1 MGFSSARNLGRD
13 ISAGFSPPR
22 RMPISEAVKK
32 FMRVPKGA
40 GNSVPWDPELT
51 PYIIEPMNCLASRE
65 YDAVIFVGPARTG
78 KTIGL
83 IDGWIVYTIVC
94 DPSDMLVVQMTE
106 DKAREHSKKR
116 LDRTFRSSA
125 AVKKRMSPRRN
136 DNNVHDK
143 TFRDGSFLKI
153 GWPSVN
159 IMSSSDYRFV
169 ALTDYDRFPE
179 NIDSEGDGF
188 SLASKRT
195 TTFMSAGMTLVESS
209 PGRDICD
216 SKWRRKSP
224 HEAPPTTGILSLYNR
239 GDRRR
244 WYWPC
249 PHCGEYFQPAM
260 DAMTGYRN
268 EPDPFKASE
277 AAYLLCPHCS
287 GIITAEKKREL
298 NSAGVWLREGQVI
311 DRNGNVSGEPRRSRI
326 ASFWMEGPAAAYQ
339 TWAQLVYKLLTAEQ
353 EYEAT
358 GSEETLRAVIN
369 TDWGLPYLP
378 RASMEQ
384 RKSELLEQR
393 AEPVPSRSVPD
404 GVNFLVATV
413 DVQAGRHRRFVVQV
427 TGYGSRGERW
437 IIDRYNIT
445 QSLRSDCDG
454 ESQRI
459 DPASYS
465 GIWDGTFKPAYSNNM
480 AWCLWDMLTHPR
492 YGMGKRLGAA
502 DVDKWALYVIGQC
515 CDQSVPDGFGGTEPR
530 ITCNAWLTTQRK
542 VWDVLS
548 DFCSAMRCM
557 PVWNGQTLT
566 FVQDRPSDKVW
577 TYNRSN
583 VVMPDDGAPFR
594 YSFSALK
601 DRHNAVEVNWIDPDN
616 GWETA
621 TELVEDTQ
629 AIARY
634 GRNVTKMDAF
644 GCTSRGQAHRA
655 GLWLIKTELLETQTV
670 DFSVGAEGLRHV
682 PGDVIEICDDDYAGI
697 STGGRVLAVNSQTR
711 TLTLD
716 REITLPSSGTTL
728 ISLVDGSG
736 NPVSVEV
743 QSVTDGVKVKVSRVP
758 DGVAGYSV
766 WGLKLPTLRQRLF
779 RCVSIRENDDGT
791 YAITAVQHVPE
802 KEAIVDNGAHF
813 DGDQSG
819 TVNGVT
825 PPAVQ
830 HLTAEVTADSGE
842 YQVLARWDTPKVV
855 KGVSF
860 MLRLTVAAD
869 DGSERLVST
878 ARTTE
883 TTYRFTQLALGN
895 YRLTVRAVNAW
906 GQQGDPASV
915 SFRIAAPAAPSRIE
929 LTPGYF
935 QITAT
940 PHLAVYDP
948 TVQFEFWFS
957 EKRIADIRQVETTA
971 RYLGTALYWIAASI
985 NIKPGHNY
993 YFYVRSVNTVGKSAF
1008 VEAVGQPSDDASGYL
1023 DFFKGEI
1030 GKTHLA
1036 QELWTQIDNGQL
1048 APDLAEIRTSIT
1060 DVSNEITQTVN
1071 KKLEDQSAAIQQ
1083 IQKVQVDTNN
1093 NLNSM
1098 WAVKLQQMQDG
1109 RLYIA
1114 GIGAGIENTPDGMQS
1129 QVLLAADR
1137 IAMINPANGNTKPMF
1152 VGQGDQI
1159 FMNEVFLKRLTA
1171 PTITSGGNPPVF
1183 SLTPDGRL
1191 TAKNA
1196 DISGNVN
1203 ANAGTLNNVTVNEN
1217 CTIKGMLEATQVR
1230 GDFVKAVSKSF
1241 PKQAGTWGNTE
1252 TPNGTVTVTISDD
1265 HNFDR
1270 QIIIP
1275 PIIFNGIAYSDPGSG
1290 NNPGGTRYTGYG
1302 FEVRK
1307 NGVLI
1312 ASRETKGAIPGSYSA
1327 VIDMPSGRGS
1337 VTLEFKVFHKGN
1349 QWAGNITDCTVIV
1362 TKKAAS
1368 GISIR

>member
-1 MGFSSARNLGRD
+1 MLLNSTPVLDTEGNTNISGVTVVFRAGEQEQTPPEGFESSGSETVLGTEVKYDTPITRTITSANIDRLRFTFGVQALVETTSKGDRNPSEVRLLVQIQRNGGWVTEKD
-13 ISAGFSPPR
+13 ITIKGKTTSQYLASVVVGNLPPR
-22 RMPISEAVKK
+22 PFNIRMRRMTPDSTTDQLQNKTLWSSYTEIIDVKQCY
-32 FMRVPKGA
+32 PNTA
-40 GNSVPWDPELT
+40 L
-51 PYIIEPMNCLASRE
+51 
-65 YDAVIFVGPARTG
+65 VG
-78 KTIGL
+78 
-83 IDGWIVYTIVC
+83 
-94 DPSDMLVVQMTE
+94 VQ
-106 DKAREHSKKR
+106 
-116 LDRTFRSSA
+116 
-125 AVKKRMSPRRN
+125 V
-136 DNNVHDK
+136 
-143 TFRDGSFLKI
+143 
-153 GWPSVN
+153 
-159 IMSSSDYRFV
+159 
-169 ALTDYDRFPE
+169 
-179 NIDSEGDGF
+179 DSEQFG
-188 SLASKRT
+188 SQQVSRNYHLR
-195 TTFMSAGMTLVESS
+195 
-209 PGRDICD
+209 GR
-216 SKWRRKSP
+216 
-224 HEAPPTTGILSLYNR
+224 IL
-239 GDRRR
+239 
-244 WYWPC
+244 
-249 PHCGEYFQPAM
+249 Q
-260 DAMTGYRN
+260 
-268 EPDPFKASE
+268 
-277 AAYLLCPHCS
+277 
-287 GIITAEKKREL
+287 
-298 NSAGVWLREGQVI
+298 
-311 DRNGNVSGEPRRSRI
+311 
-326 ASFWMEGPAAAYQ
+326 
-339 TWAQLVYKLLTAEQ
+339 
-353 EYEAT
+353 
-358 GSEETLRAVIN
+358 
-369 TDWGLPYLP
+369 
-378 RASMEQ
+378 
-384 RKSELLEQR
+384 
-393 AEPVPSRSVPD
+393 VPS
-404 GVNFLVATV
+404 N
-413 DVQAGRHRRFVVQV
+413 
-427 TGYGSRGERW
+427 
-437 IIDRYNIT
+437 YNP
-445 QSLRSDCDG
+445 QMR
-454 ESQRI
+454 Q
-459 DPASYS
+459 YS

-502 DVDKWALYVIGQC
+502 DVDKWALYVIGQY

-530 ITCNAWLTTQRK
+530 ITCNAYLTTQRK
-542 VWDVLS
+542 AWDVLS

-601 DRHNAVEVNWIDPDN
+601 DRHNAVEVNWIDPNN

-697 STGGRVLAVNSQTR
+697 RTGGRVLAVNSQTR

-728 ISLVDGSG
+728 ISLVDGQGS
-736 NPVSVEV
+736 PVSVEV

-758 DGVAGYSV
+758 DGVAEYSV

-860 MLRLTVAAD
+860 LLRLTVTAD

-883 TTYRFTQLALGN
+883 TTYRFRQLALGR
-895 YRLTVRAVNAW
+895 YTLTVRAVNAW

-985 NIKPGHNY
+985 NIKPGHDY
-993 YFYVRSVNTVGKSAF
+993 YFYVRSVNTVGKSTF

-1060 DVSNEITQTVN
+1060 GVSNEITQTVN

-1159 FMNEVFLKRLTA
+1159 FMNEVFLKYLTA
-1171 PTITSGGNPPVF
+1171 PTITSGGNPPTF

-1203 ANAGTLNNVTVNEN
+1203 ANSGTLNNVTINQN
-1217 CTIKGMLEATQVR
+1217 CRILGKLSANQIEGDIVKTVGKAFPRNGSYASGTI
-1230 GDFVKAVSKSF
+1230 
-1241 PKQAGTWGNTE
+1241 
-1252 TPNGTVTVTISDD
+1252 TVTVYDD
-1265 HNFDR
+1265 QAFDR
-1270 QIIIP
+1270 QIVIP
-1275 PIIFNGIAYSDPGSG
+1275 PVLFRGGKHENFNSNNQQSYWYS
-1290 NNPGGTRYTGYG
+1290 TCKLQ
-1302 FEVRK
+1302 VLK
-1307 NGVLI
+1307 NGQEIFQQPATDV
-1312 ASRETKGAIPGSYSA
+1312 SRVFSS
-1327 VIDMPSGRGS
+1327 VIDMPAGHGH
-1337 VTLEFKVFHKGN
+1337 VTLTFNVSSYGAN
-1349 QWAGNITDCTVIV
+1349 NWTPTTSISDLLVV
-1362 TKKAAS
+1362 VMKKSTA
-1368 GISIR
+1368 GISIS

>member
-1 MGFSSARNLGRD
+1 MGKGSSKGHTPREAKDNLKSTQLLSVIDAISEGPIEGPMDGLKSVLLNSTPVLDSDGNTNIAGVTVVFRAGEQEQTPPEGFESSGSETVLGTEVKYDTPITRAITSANIDRLRFTFGVQALVETTSKGDRNPSEVRLLVQIQRNGGWVTEKD
-13 ISAGFSPPR
+13 ITIKGKTTSQYLASVVVDNLPPR
-22 RMPISEAVKK
+22 PFNIRMRRMTPDSTTDQLQNKTLWSSYTEIIDVKQCY
-32 FMRVPKGA
+32 PNTA
-40 GNSVPWDPELT
+40 L
-51 PYIIEPMNCLASRE
+51 
-65 YDAVIFVGPARTG
+65 VG
-78 KTIGL
+78 
-83 IDGWIVYTIVC
+83 
-94 DPSDMLVVQMTE
+94 VQ
-106 DKAREHSKKR
+106 
-116 LDRTFRSSA
+116 
-125 AVKKRMSPRRN
+125 V
-136 DNNVHDK
+136 
-143 TFRDGSFLKI
+143 
-153 GWPSVN
+153 
-159 IMSSSDYRFV
+159 
-169 ALTDYDRFPE
+169 
-179 NIDSEGDGF
+179 DSEQFG
-188 SLASKRT
+188 SQQVSRNYHLR
-195 TTFMSAGMTLVESS
+195 
-209 PGRDICD
+209 GR
-216 SKWRRKSP
+216 
-224 HEAPPTTGILSLYNR
+224 IL
-239 GDRRR
+239 
-244 WYWPC
+244 
-249 PHCGEYFQPAM
+249 Q
-260 DAMTGYRN
+260 
-268 EPDPFKASE
+268 
-277 AAYLLCPHCS
+277 
-287 GIITAEKKREL
+287 
-298 NSAGVWLREGQVI
+298 
-311 DRNGNVSGEPRRSRI
+311 
-326 ASFWMEGPAAAYQ
+326 
-339 TWAQLVYKLLTAEQ
+339 
-353 EYEAT
+353 
-358 GSEETLRAVIN
+358 
-369 TDWGLPYLP
+369 
-378 RASMEQ
+378 
-384 RKSELLEQR
+384 
-393 AEPVPSRSVPD
+393 VPS
-404 GVNFLVATV
+404 N
-413 DVQAGRHRRFVVQV
+413 
-427 TGYGSRGERW
+427 
-437 IIDRYNIT
+437 YNPQT
-445 QSLRSDCDG
+445 RQ
-454 ESQRI
+454 
-459 DPASYS
+459 YS

-502 DVDKWALYVIGQC
+502 DVDKWALYVIGQN

-530 ITCNAWLTTQRK
+530 ITCNAYLTTQRK
-542 VWDVLS
+542 AWDVLS

-758 DGVAGYSV
+758 DGVAEYSV

-779 RCVSIRENDDGT
+779 RCVSIRENDGGT

-813 DGDQSG
+813 DGDLSG

-860 MLRLTVAAD
+860 LLRLTVTAD

-883 TTYRFTQLALGN
+883 TTYRFRQLALGR
-895 YRLTVRAVNAW
+895 YTLTVRAVNAW

-957 EKRIADIRQVETTA
+957 ETRITDIRQVETTA

-985 NIKPGHNY
+985 NIRPGHNY

-1159 FMNEVFLKRLTA
+1159 FMNEVFLKYLTA
-1171 PTITSGGNPPVF
+1171 PTITSGGNPPAF
-1183 SLTPDGRL
+1183 SLTPDGKL

-1196 DISGNVN
+1196 DISGSVN
-1203 ANAGTLNNVTVNEN
+1203 ANSGTLNNVTINEN
-1217 CTIKGMLEATQVR
+1217 CQIKGKLSANQIEGDIVKTVGKAFPRDSRAPERWPSGTITVR
-1230 GDFVKAVSKSF
+1230 
-1241 PKQAGTWGNTE
+1241 
-1252 TPNGTVTVTISDD
+1252 IYDD
-1265 HNFDR
+1265 QPFDR
-1270 QIIIP
+1270 QIVIP
-1275 PIIFNGIAYSDPGSG
+1275 AVAFSGAKHEREHTDIYSSC
-1290 NNPGGTRYTGYG
+1290 RLI
-1302 FEVRK
+1302 VKK
-1307 NGVLI
+1307 NGAEIYNRTALDNTLI
-1312 ASRETKGAIPGSYSA
+1312 YSG
-1327 VIDMPSGRGS
+1327 VIDMPAGHGHM
-1337 VTLEFKVFHKGN
+1337 TLEFSVSAWLVN
-1349 QWAGNITDCTVIV
+1349 DWYPTASISDLLVV
-1362 TKKAAS
+1362 VMKKATA
-1368 GISIR
+1368 GISIS

>member
-1 MGFSSARNLGRD
+1 MTEKDITIKGKTTSQYLASVVVDNL
-13 ISAGFSPPR
+13 PPR
-22 RMPISEAVKK
+22 PFNIRMRRMTPDSTTDQLQNKTLWSSYTEIIDVKQCY
-32 FMRVPKGA
+32 PNTA
-40 GNSVPWDPELT
+40 L
-51 PYIIEPMNCLASRE
+51 
-65 YDAVIFVGPARTG
+65 VG
-78 KTIGL
+78 
-83 IDGWIVYTIVC
+83 
-94 DPSDMLVVQMTE
+94 VQ
-106 DKAREHSKKR
+106 
-116 LDRTFRSSA
+116 
-125 AVKKRMSPRRN
+125 V
-136 DNNVHDK
+136 
-143 TFRDGSFLKI
+143 
-153 GWPSVN
+153 
-159 IMSSSDYRFV
+159 
-169 ALTDYDRFPE
+169 
-179 NIDSEGDGF
+179 DSEQFG
-188 SLASKRT
+188 SQQVSRNYHLR
-195 TTFMSAGMTLVESS
+195 
-209 PGRDICD
+209 GR
-216 SKWRRKSP
+216 
-224 HEAPPTTGILSLYNR
+224 IL
-239 GDRRR
+239 
-244 WYWPC
+244 
-249 PHCGEYFQPAM
+249 Q
-260 DAMTGYRN
+260 
-268 EPDPFKASE
+268 
-277 AAYLLCPHCS
+277 
-287 GIITAEKKREL
+287 
-298 NSAGVWLREGQVI
+298 
-311 DRNGNVSGEPRRSRI
+311 
-326 ASFWMEGPAAAYQ
+326 
-339 TWAQLVYKLLTAEQ
+339 
-353 EYEAT
+353 
-358 GSEETLRAVIN
+358 
-369 TDWGLPYLP
+369 
-378 RASMEQ
+378 
-384 RKSELLEQR
+384 
-393 AEPVPSRSVPD
+393 VPS
-404 GVNFLVATV
+404 N
-413 DVQAGRHRRFVVQV
+413 
-427 TGYGSRGERW
+427 
-437 IIDRYNIT
+437 YNPQT
-445 QSLRSDCDG
+445 RQ
-454 ESQRI
+454 
-459 DPASYS
+459 YS

-542 VWDVLS
+542 AWDVLS

-644 GCTSRGQAHRA
+644 GCTRRGQAHRA

-697 STGGRVLAVNSQTR
+697 SIGGRVLAVNSQTR

-728 ISLVDGSG
+728 ISLVDGQG

-758 DGVAGYSV
+758 DGVAEYSV

-915 SFRIAAPAAPSRIE
+915 LFRIAAPAAPSRIE

-985 NIKPGHNY
+985 NIKPGHDY
-993 YFYVRSVNTVGKSAF
+993 YFYIRSVNTVGKSAF
-1008 VEAVGQPSDDASGYL
+1008 VEAVGRASDDASGYL

-1137 IAMINPANGNTKPMF
+1137 IAMVNPANGNTKPMF

-1159 FMNEVFLKRLTA
+1159 FMNDVFLKRLTA
-1171 PTITSGGNPPVF
+1171 PTITSGGNPPAF

-1196 DISGNVN
+1196 DISGSVN
-1203 ANAGTLNNVTVNEN
+1203 ANAGTLNNVTINEN
-1217 CTIKGMLEATQVR
+1217 CRVLGKLSANQIEGDLVKTVGKAFPRDSRAPERWPSGTITVR
-1230 GDFVKAVSKSF
+1230 VY
-1241 PKQAGTWGNTE
+1241 
-1252 TPNGTVTVTISDD
+1252 DD
-1265 HNFDR
+1265 QPFDR
-1270 QIIIP
+1270 QIVIP
-1275 PIIFNGIAYSDPGSG
+1275 AVAFRGAKHERENNDIYSSCRLIVKKNGAEIYNRTALD
-1290 NNPGGTRYTGYG
+1290 NTLVYTG
-1302 FEVRK
+1302 
-1307 NGVLI
+1307 
-1312 ASRETKGAIPGSYSA
+1312 
-1327 VIDMPSGRGS
+1327 VIDMPAGRGHM
-1337 VTLEFKVFHKGN
+1337 TLEFSVSAWLVNDWYPTASISDLLVVVMKKST
-1349 QWAGNITDCTVIV
+1349 AGIT
-1362 TKKAAS
+1362 
-1368 GISIR
+1368 IS

>member
-1 MGFSSARNLGRD
+1 MGKGSSKGHTPREAKDNLKSSQMLSVID
-13 ISAGFSPPR
+13 A
-22 RMPISEAVKK
+22 ISEGPVEGPVDGLKS
-32 FMRVPKGA
+32 VLL
-40 GNSVPWDPELT
+40 NST
-51 PYIIEPMNCLASRE
+51 PVL
-65 YDAVIFVGPARTG
+65 
-78 KTIGL
+78 
-83 IDGWIVYTIVC
+83 
-94 DPSDMLVVQMTE
+94 
-106 DKAREHSKKR
+106 
-116 LDRTFRSSA
+116 
-125 AVKKRMSPRRN
+125 
-136 DNNVHDK
+136 
-143 TFRDGSFLKI
+143 
-153 GWPSVN
+153 
-159 IMSSSDYRFV
+159 
-169 ALTDYDRFPE
+169 
-179 NIDSEGDGF
+179 DSEGNTNIAGVTVVFRAGEQEQTPPEGF
-188 SLASKRT
+188 ESSGSETVLGTEVKYDTPITRTITSANIDRLRFTFGVQALVETTSKGDRNPSEVRLLVQIQRNGGWVTEKDITIKGKTTSQYLASVVVDNLPPRPFSIRMRRMTPDST
-195 TTFMSAGMTLVESS
+195 TDQLQNKTLWSS
-209 PGRDICD
+209 YTEIIDVKQCYPNTALVGVQVDSEQFGSQQVSRNYHLRGR
-216 SKWRRKSP
+216 
-224 HEAPPTTGILSLYNR
+224 IL
-239 GDRRR
+239 
-244 WYWPC
+244 
-249 PHCGEYFQPAM
+249 Q
-260 DAMTGYRN
+260 
-268 EPDPFKASE
+268 
-277 AAYLLCPHCS
+277 
-287 GIITAEKKREL
+287 
-298 NSAGVWLREGQVI
+298 
-311 DRNGNVSGEPRRSRI
+311 
-326 ASFWMEGPAAAYQ
+326 
-339 TWAQLVYKLLTAEQ
+339 
-353 EYEAT
+353 
-358 GSEETLRAVIN
+358 
-369 TDWGLPYLP
+369 
-378 RASMEQ
+378 
-384 RKSELLEQR
+384 
-393 AEPVPSRSVPD
+393 VPS
-404 GVNFLVATV
+404 N
-413 DVQAGRHRRFVVQV
+413 
-427 TGYGSRGERW
+427 
-437 IIDRYNIT
+437 YNPQT
-445 QSLRSDCDG
+445 RQ
-454 ESQRI
+454 
-459 DPASYS
+459 YS

-502 DVDKWALYVIGQC
+502 DVDKWALYVIGQN

-530 ITCNAWLTTQRK
+530 ITCNAYLTTQRK
-542 VWDVLS
+542 AWDVLS

-566 FVQDRPSDKVW
+566 FVQDRQSDKVW

-728 ISLVDGSG
+728 ISLVDGQG

-758 DGVAGYSV
+758 DGVAEYSV

-883 TTYRFTQLALGN
+883 TTYRFRQLALGR
-895 YRLTVRAVNAW
+895 YTLTVRAVNAR

-915 SFRIAAPAAPSRIE
+915 SFRIAAPAAPSQIE

-957 EKRIADIRQVETTA
+957 ETKISDVSQVDKSA
-971 RYLGTALYWIAASI
+971 RYLGTALYWVASGQ
-985 NIKPGHNY
+985 NIKPGHDY

-1008 VEAVGQPSDDASGYL
+1008 VEAVGQPGNNPEEYL
-1023 DFFKGEI
+1023 NFFE
-1030 GKTHLA
+1030 GKINSTLLG
-1036 QELWTQIDNGQL
+1036 QELNDRINASALRSEVEQLEDEVNQRLESDIAGVTQKIGETENSLTQLVAKKNDEQSLAISQVSQKVDN
-1048 APDLAEIRTSIT
+1048 
-1060 DVSNEITQTVN
+1060 VSSELTQTVSQSN
-1071 KKLEDQSAAIQQ
+1071 EENARQIAQVRQYVDEKSSEIISTTDKKLGEQEATIQQ
-1083 IQKVQVDTNN
+1083 IQKVQTDTSN

-1137 IAMINPANGNTKPMF
+1137 IAFINPENGNTTPAL
-1152 VGQGDQI
+1152 VTQGGQTFI
-1159 FMNEVFLKRLTA
+1159 NEALIKTLIA
-1171 PTITSGGNPPVF
+1171 PTITSGGNPPAF
-1183 SLTPDGRL
+1183 SLTSDGKL

-1196 DISGNVN
+1196 DISGSVN
-1203 ANAGTLNNVTVNEN
+1203 ANSGTLNNVTINEN
-1217 CTIKGMLEATQVR
+1217 CQIKGKLSANQIE
-1230 GDFVKAVSKSF
+1230 GDIVKTVSKSF
-1241 PKQAGTWGNTE
+1241 PRTSTYASGTI
-1252 TPNGTVTVTISDD
+1252 TVTISDD
-1265 HNFDR
+1265 QKFDR
-1270 QIIIP
+1270 QVMIP
-1275 PIIFNGIAYSDPGSG
+1275 ALLFKGSRKENYGSNNQQSYVYSVCRLQVTKNGTEIFNQSTTDAPAVFSS
-1290 NNPGGTRYTGYG
+1290 
-1302 FEVRK
+1302 
-1307 NGVLI
+1307 
-1312 ASRETKGAIPGSYSA
+1312 
-1327 VIDMPSGRGS
+1327 VIDMPAGQG
-1337 VTLEFKVFHKGN
+1337 TLTLKFTVSSSMVNNWTPTTSISDLLVVVMKKST
-1349 QWAGNITDCTVIV
+1349 AGIT
-1362 TKKAAS
+1362 
-1368 GISIR
+1368 IS

>member
-1 MGFSSARNLGRD
+1 
-13 ISAGFSPPR
+13 
-22 RMPISEAVKK
+22 
-32 FMRVPKGA
+32 
-40 GNSVPWDPELT
+40 
-51 PYIIEPMNCLASRE
+51 
-65 YDAVIFVGPARTG
+65 
-78 KTIGL
+78 
-83 IDGWIVYTIVC
+83 
-94 DPSDMLVVQMTE
+94 
-106 DKAREHSKKR
+106 
-116 LDRTFRSSA
+116 
-125 AVKKRMSPRRN
+125 
-136 DNNVHDK
+136 
-143 TFRDGSFLKI
+143 
-153 GWPSVN
+153 
-159 IMSSSDYRFV
+159 
-169 ALTDYDRFPE
+169 
-179 NIDSEGDGF
+179 
-188 SLASKRT
+188 
-195 TTFMSAGMTLVESS
+195 
-209 PGRDICD
+209 
-216 SKWRRKSP
+216 
-224 HEAPPTTGILSLYNR
+224 
-239 GDRRR
+239 
-244 WYWPC
+244 
-249 PHCGEYFQPAM
+249 
-260 DAMTGYRN
+260 
-268 EPDPFKASE
+268 
-277 AAYLLCPHCS
+277 
-287 GIITAEKKREL
+287 
-298 NSAGVWLREGQVI
+298 
-311 DRNGNVSGEPRRSRI
+311 
-326 ASFWMEGPAAAYQ
+326 
-339 TWAQLVYKLLTAEQ
+339 
-353 EYEAT
+353 
-358 GSEETLRAVIN
+358 
-369 TDWGLPYLP
+369 
-378 RASMEQ
+378 
-384 RKSELLEQR
+384 
-393 AEPVPSRSVPD
+393 
-404 GVNFLVATV
+404 
-413 DVQAGRHRRFVVQV
+413 
-427 TGYGSRGERW
+427 
-437 IIDRYNIT
+437 
-445 QSLRSDCDG
+445 
-454 ESQRI
+454 
-459 DPASYS
+459 
-465 GIWDGTFKPAYSNNM
+465 
-480 AWCLWDMLTHPR
+480 
-492 YGMGKRLGAA
+492 
-502 DVDKWALYVIGQC
+502 
-515 CDQSVPDGFGGTEPR
+515 
-530 ITCNAWLTTQRK
+530 
-542 VWDVLS
+542 
-548 DFCSAMRCM
+548 
-557 PVWNGQTLT
+557 
-566 FVQDRPSDKVW
+566 
-577 TYNRSN
+577 
-583 VVMPDDGAPFR
+583 
-594 YSFSALK
+594 
-601 DRHNAVEVNWIDPDN
+601 
-616 GWETA
+616 
-621 TELVEDTQ
+621 
-629 AIARY
+629 
-634 GRNVTKMDAF
+634 
-644 GCTSRGQAHRA
+644 A

-758 DGVAGYSV
+758 DGVAEYSV

-813 DGDQSG
+813 DGEQSG

-830 HLTAEVTADSGE
+830 HLTAEVTANSGE

-883 TTYRFTQLALGN
+883 TTYRFRQLALGS
-895 YRLTVRAVNAW
+895 YRLTVRAANAW

-985 NIKPGHNY
+985 NIKPGHDY
-993 YFYVRSVNTVGKSAF
+993 YFYIRSVNTVGKSAF

-1030 GKTHLA
+1030 GKSHLA

-1137 IAMINPANGNTKPMF
+1137 IAMVNPANGNTKPMF

-1159 FMNEVFLKRLTA
+1159 FMNEVFLKYLTA
-1171 PTITSGGNPPVF
+1171 PTITSGGNPPAF

-1203 ANAGTLNNVTVNEN
+1203 ANSGTLNNVTINEN
-1217 CTIKGMLEATQVR
+1217 CRVLGKLSANQIEGDLVKTVGKAFPRDSRAPERWPSGTITVR
-1230 GDFVKAVSKSF
+1230 
-1241 PKQAGTWGNTE
+1241 
-1252 TPNGTVTVTISDD
+1252 IYDD
-1265 HNFDR
+1265 QPFDR
-1270 QIIIP
+1270 QIVIP
-1275 PIIFNGIAYSDPGSG
+1275 AVAFSGAKHEREHTDIYSSC
-1290 NNPGGTRYTGYG
+1290 RLI
-1302 FEVRK
+1302 VRK
-1307 NGVLI
+1307 NGAEIYNRTALDNTLI
-1312 ASRETKGAIPGSYSA
+1312 YSG
-1327 VIDMPSGRGS
+1327 VIDMPAGHGHM
-1337 VTLEFKVFHKGN
+1337 TLEFSVSAWLVN
-1349 QWAGNITDCTVIV
+1349 NWYPTASISDLLVV
-1362 TKKAAS
+1362 VMKKATA
-1368 GISIR
+1368 GISIS

>member
-1 MGFSSARNLGRD
+1 MGKGSSKGHTPREAKDNLKSTQLLSVIDAISEGPVEGPVDGLKSVLLNSTPVLDTEGNTNISGVTVVFRAGEQEQTPPEGFESSGSETVLGTEVKYDTPITRTITSANIDRLRFTFGVQALVETTSKGDRNPSEVRLLVQIQRNGGWVTEKD
-13 ISAGFSPPR
+13 ITIKGKTTSQYLASVVVDNLPPR
-22 RMPISEAVKK
+22 PFNIRMRRMTPDSTTDQLQNKTLWSSYTEIIDVKQCY
-32 FMRVPKGA
+32 PNTA
-40 GNSVPWDPELT
+40 L
-51 PYIIEPMNCLASRE
+51 
-65 YDAVIFVGPARTG
+65 VG
-78 KTIGL
+78 
-83 IDGWIVYTIVC
+83 
-94 DPSDMLVVQMTE
+94 VQ
-106 DKAREHSKKR
+106 
-116 LDRTFRSSA
+116 
-125 AVKKRMSPRRN
+125 V
-136 DNNVHDK
+136 
-143 TFRDGSFLKI
+143 
-153 GWPSVN
+153 
-159 IMSSSDYRFV
+159 
-169 ALTDYDRFPE
+169 
-179 NIDSEGDGF
+179 DSEQFG
-188 SLASKRT
+188 SQQVSRNYHLR
-195 TTFMSAGMTLVESS
+195 
-209 PGRDICD
+209 GR
-216 SKWRRKSP
+216 
-224 HEAPPTTGILSLYNR
+224 IL
-239 GDRRR
+239 
-244 WYWPC
+244 
-249 PHCGEYFQPAM
+249 Q
-260 DAMTGYRN
+260 
-268 EPDPFKASE
+268 
-277 AAYLLCPHCS
+277 
-287 GIITAEKKREL
+287 
-298 NSAGVWLREGQVI
+298 
-311 DRNGNVSGEPRRSRI
+311 
-326 ASFWMEGPAAAYQ
+326 
-339 TWAQLVYKLLTAEQ
+339 
-353 EYEAT
+353 
-358 GSEETLRAVIN
+358 
-369 TDWGLPYLP
+369 
-378 RASMEQ
+378 
-384 RKSELLEQR
+384 
-393 AEPVPSRSVPD
+393 VPS
-404 GVNFLVATV
+404 N
-413 DVQAGRHRRFVVQV
+413 
-427 TGYGSRGERW
+427 
-437 IIDRYNIT
+437 YNPQT
-445 QSLRSDCDG
+445 RQ
-454 ESQRI
+454 
-459 DPASYS
+459 YS

-502 DVDKWALYVIGQC
+502 DVDKWALYVIGQY

-530 ITCNAWLTTQRK
+530 ITCNAYLTTQRK
-542 VWDVLS
+542 AWDVLS

-601 DRHNAVEVNWIDPDN
+601 DRHNAVEVNWIDPNN

-697 STGGRVLAVNSQTR
+697 RTGGRVLAVNSQTR

-743 QSVTDGVKVKVSRVP
+743 QSITDGLKVKVNRVP
-758 DGVAGYSV
+758 DGVAEYSV

-860 MLRLTVAAD
+860 LLRLTVTAD

-895 YRLTVRAVNAW
+895 YTLTVRAVNAW

-957 EKRIADIRQVETTA
+957 EKRITDIRQVETTA

-985 NIKPGHNY
+985 NIKPGHDY

-1008 VEAVGQPSDDASGYL
+1008 VEAVGRASDDAEGYL

-1060 DVSNEITQTVN
+1060 NVSNEITQTVN

-1137 IAMINPANGNTKPMF
+1137 IAMVNPANGNTKPMF

-1159 FMNEVFLKRLTA
+1159 FMNEVFLKYLTA
-1171 PTITSGGNPPVF
+1171 PTITCGGNPPAF

-1203 ANAGTLNNVTVNEN
+1203 ANSGTLNNVTINEN
-1217 CTIKGMLEATQVR
+1217 CRVLGKLSANQIEGDLVKTVGKAFPRDSRAPERWPSGTITVR
-1230 GDFVKAVSKSF
+1230 VY
-1241 PKQAGTWGNTE
+1241 
-1252 TPNGTVTVTISDD
+1252 DD
-1265 HNFDR
+1265 QPFDR
-1270 QIIIP
+1270 QIVIP
-1275 PIIFNGIAYSDPGSG
+1275 AVAFSGARHERENSDTYSSCRLIVKKNGAEIYNRTALD
-1290 NNPGGTRYTGYG
+1290 NTLIYTG
-1302 FEVRK
+1302 
-1307 NGVLI
+1307 
-1312 ASRETKGAIPGSYSA
+1312 
-1327 VIDMPSGRGS
+1327 VIDMPAGSG
-1337 VTLEFKVFHKGN
+1337 VMTLEFSVSAWWVNG
-1349 QWAGNITDCTVIV
+1349 WYPTASISDLLVV
-1362 TKKAAS
+1362 VMKKATA
-1368 GISIR
+1368 GISIS